1 MKKFAF
7 VAVLLMCFFL
17 KTNSQNPLYAE
28 DKVTSIYLNMPADS
42 LAFMFDNLVN
52 ERYMKANFIFTD
64 GIFRDTVAEVGIRL
78 RGNTSLVAQKKSFK
92 ISFNEYTQGGRYRG
106 VKKLNL
112 RGSHVDP
119 SLIREKLFYEIWRNF
134 GMPERRAGFV
144 KVYINNEY
152 RGVYTNI
159 EELDKEWLE
168 RVFPEKEG
176 NFYKCLWP
184 ADLAYIDNNQNSYKS
199 IMHDDN
205 DRAYDLTTNETAD
218 DYTDFVNFVKV
229 LNNINGSFAAN
240 IEQVLNV
247 NSVLKAFA
255 IDIATGNWDDYFYN
269 KNNFYLYH
277 NLSTGKFEFITYD
290 ADNSIGIDWVNR
302 DWAKRN
308 CLNWQKG
315 GEQRPLATRL
325 LAVPAYKQQFVRY
338 LDSLVTYVVHPDTI
352 FPRIDY
358 LKALVTPAAA
368 EDTYR
373 PLDFGYTMSDF
384 ALSYTETIDDH
395 TPYGIKPFFGLRRD
409 SILAQIEGMLVTS
422 VPEIV
427 KDDFIEIYPNPSKD
441 FVWISTKG
449 DLEENKIDFQL
460 SDALGRVIRTFT
472 LKNDEFSYQLSLSG
486 LESGVY
492 WLEFSNE
499 KKFGVE
505 RIFVEK

>member
-1 MKKFAF
+1 MKKFACL
-7 VAVLLMCFFL
+7 VFFFICLCL
-17 KTNSQNPLYAE
+17 KINAQNPLYAE
-28 DKVTSIYLNMPADS
+28 DKVNAIYIEMPADS
-42 LAFMFDNLVN
+42 LIYMFDNLVN
-52 ERYMKANFIFTD
+52 ERYMKAKFVFTD
-64 GIFRDTVAEVGIRL
+64 GVFRDTIAEVGIRL

-92 ISFNEYTQGGRYRG
+92 ISFNEYTQGGRYQG

-119 SLIREKLFYEIWRNF
+119 SLIREKLFYEVWRDF

-168 RVFPEKEG
+168 RTFPEKEG

-199 IMHDDN
+199 IMHDDD
-205 DRAYDLTTNETAD
+205 DRAYDLVTNETTD
-218 DYTDFVNFVKV
+218 DYADFVNFVKV

-277 NLSTGKFEFITYD
+277 NLTTGKFEFITYD
-290 ADNSIGIDWVNR
+290 ADNTLGIDWVNR
-302 DWAKRN
+302 DWATRD
-308 CLNWQKG
+308 CLNWQRNS
-315 GEQRPLATRL
+315 QPRPLATKL

-338 LDSLVTYVVHPDTI
+338 LDSLVTYIVHPDTI

-358 LKALVTPAAA
+358 LKNLVAPAAA
-368 EDTYR
+368 ADTYR

-384 ALSYTETIDDH
+384 ALSYTATIDDH
-395 TPYGIKPFFGLRRD
+395 TPYGIKPFLGLRRD

-422 VPEIV
+422 VPEVV
-427 KDDFIEIYPNPSKD
+427 KEDFLEIYPNPSKD
-441 FVWISTKG
+441 FVLLTTKG
-449 DLEENKIDFQL
+449 ELLEKTMNFQL
-460 SDALGRVIRTFT
+460 TDVLGRVVRVFA
-472 LKNDEFSYQLSLSG
+472 LKSDEFPYQLSLSG
-486 LESGVY
+486 LESGIY
-492 WLEFSNE
+492 WLEYSNE
-499 KKFGVE
+499 GKFGVE
-505 RIFVEK
+505 RVFVEK